1 MAEQQ
6 PELESAIRA
15 DCDVGDYDEA
25 ATVAVRGYGPEILGF
40 LASRLRNEAEAS
52 EVFSQFC
59 EDFWLGLPRF
69 EWRCTA
75 RVWAYTLARHAAN
88 RHISAAHRRPARNI
102 PLSRVGL
109 ISGLADQVRSTTLPY
124 LRTEVK
130 SRMRV
135 LREQLSQ
142 EDQTVLIL
150 RVDKGLSWR
159 ELAEVTRYAGQP
171 VSEALITKEA
181 ARLRKRFQLAK
192 DRLRKLAEAEGLVGK
207 AEDS

>member
-1 MAEQQ
+1 MREQRQ
-6 PELESAIRA
+6 ELEGAIRA
-15 DCDVGDYDEA
+15 ACDAGDHDGA
-25 ATVAVRGYGPEILGF
+25 TTVAIESYGPEIIGF
-40 LASRLRNEAEAS
+40 LVARLRSEAEAS
-52 EVFSQFC
+52 EVFAQFC

-88 RHISAAHRRPARNI
+88 RHASAAHRRPARNI
-102 PLSRVGL
+102 PLSGVGP
-109 ISGLADQVRSTTLPY
+109 ISGLAAQIRSTTLPH

-130 SRMRV
+130 SKMRA

-142 EDQTVLIL
+142 EDQTLLIL

-159 ELAEVTRYAGQP
+159 EIAEVTLYEGQP
-171 VSEALITKEA
+171 ASEALITKEA

-207 AEDS
+207 AEEA